1 MTLTLGA
8 AGLWAFVEKVAEHG
22 GEHGEGGADFILEEV
37 TDHVLIPLP
46 KVLGVDLSITKHV
59 LMVWIAA
66 LVLVFLF
73 ALSRRGAGLVPR
85 GLANFLEAIVVF
97 LRDDVL
103 KPYLGHDAD
112 RFAPYLLTVF
122 FFILTMNLL
131 GLVPMGATATSNISV
146 TATLAVLTFVVGQGA
161 AILRKGPLG
170 YLRNFIPPGIPGF
183 VVPILFVAEVMGLFT
198 KHFALAIR
206 LFANMVADHMVV
218 FTLLGL
224 IFIFRSV
231 LIAFISVPAAAAVEL
246 LALLIAFI
254 QAYIFTML
262 SAVFIGLALAE
273 EH

>member
-1 MTLTLGA
+1 MALGL
-8 AGLWAFVEKVAEHG
+8 GWEGFRLWAEEAAEHG
-22 GEHGEGGADFILEEV
+22 EEGGAGFILEEV

-46 KVLGVDLSITKHV
+46 KVLGIDLSITKHV

-66 LVLVFLF
+66 ALLIALF
-73 ALSRRGAGLVPR
+73 AVARRRSGTVSKY
-85 GLANFLEAIVVF
+85 LANFFEAVVVF

-103 KPYLGHDAD
+103 KPYIGHDAD
-112 RFAPYLLTVF
+112 RFAPYLFTVF

-131 GLVPMGATATSNISV
+131 GLVPMGATATSNLSV
-146 TATLAVLTFVVGQGA
+146 TATLAVMTFLIGQGA
-161 AILRKGPLG
+161 ALLRKGPLG
-170 YLRNFIPPGIPGF
+170 YLRNFVPPGIPAF
-183 VVPILFVAEVMGLFT
+183 VVPILFIAEIMGLFT

-206 LFANMVADHMVV
+206 LFANMVADHLVV

-231 LIAFISVPAAAAVEL
+231 LIAFVSVPAAAAIEL
-246 LALLIAFI
+246 LAVLIAFI

>member
-1 MTLTLGA
+1 MTFSLGWE
-8 AGLWAFVEKVAEHG
+8 GLRLWVEETTKHE
-22 GEHGEGGADFILEEV
+22 EGGAGFILEEIS
-37 TDHVLIPLP
+37 DQVLVPLP
-46 KVLGVDLSITKHV
+46 KLWGIDLSITKHV

-66 LVLVFLF
+66 AVLILIC
-73 ALSRRGAGLVPR
+73 ALGRRRGLVPR
-85 GLANFLEAIVVF
+85 GIANFLEAVVVF

-131 GLVPMGATATSNISV
+131 GLVPMGATATSNLSV
-146 TATLAVLTFVVGQGA
+146 TATLAVLTFLIGQGSA
-161 AILRKGPLG
+161 LIRKGPLG
-170 YLRNFIPPGIPGF
+170 YLRNFVPPGIPAL
-183 VVPILFVAEVMGLFT
+183 VVPILFVAELLGLFT

-224 IFIFRSV
+224 IFIFGKV
-231 LIAFISVPAAAAVEL
+231 VIAFVSVPAAAAIEL
-246 LALLIAFI
+246 LAVLIAFI

-262 SAVFIGLALAE
+262 SAVFIGMALAE